1 MARRTV
7 IEDIPE
13 SCIVPQTYDAQK
25 LQICLASFS
34 YPDIERR
41 GAYMKKFMGT
51 LMAALSP
58 IVSILSIAKTI
69 GDIFEV
75 LKATATL
82 DPVKIFEA
90 LANVIKDMVD
100 ILRMVPMTAIPVFI
114 FDLLR
119 LFVELLEV
127 LEGEIQAIVDMEA
140 SIVRNQY
147 NNETVECILQQLG
160 AIKEQKVKEF
170 GSLLLILEP
179 INVLLKM
186 IGMNEIGAPGGSS
199 FESLLPVISGLRLV
213 LSKIVGD
220 IK

>member
-1 MARRTV
+1 MTRRTI
-7 IEDIPE
+7 IETIPE
-13 SCIVPQTYDAQK
+13 KCLLPLLYDAQK

-34 YPDIERR
+34 YPAIERR

-58 IVSILSIAKTI
+58 VVSILSIAKTI

-82 DPVKIFEA
+82 NPVKIFEA
-90 LANVIKDMVD
+90 LQNVIKDMID
-100 ILRMVPMTAIPVFI
+100 IMRMLPPTAIPVFI

-119 LFVELLEV
+119 LFVALLEV
-127 LEGEIQAIVDMEA
+127 LEGEVQAIVDMEA

-147 NNETVECILQQLG
+147 NNETVECVLQQLG
-160 AIKEQKVKEF
+160 TMKEMKVKEF

-186 IGMNEIGAPGGSS
+186 IGMDEIGAPEGSS
-199 FESLLPVISGLRLV
+199 FESLLEVISGLRLV
-213 LSKIVGD
+213 LSKIAGD